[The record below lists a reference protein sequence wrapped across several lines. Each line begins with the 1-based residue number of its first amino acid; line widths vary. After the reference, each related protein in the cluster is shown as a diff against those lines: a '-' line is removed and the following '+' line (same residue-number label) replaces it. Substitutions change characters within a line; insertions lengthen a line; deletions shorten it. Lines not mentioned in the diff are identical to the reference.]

1 MKVPSRPIP
10 ANENAPAIGVQTGRV
25 GGVMDAMVRRHAA
38 AAQRGFDHRQGIGRP
53 HAGLAYHI
61 GAMGG
66 MAARPSDK
74 LLRAVP
80 RRLPLA
86 TDGAPALADVDRKHQ
101 IEAERR
107 RRRRIYH
114 RRRRDIDRP
123 PIAPIAIMPV
133 PTAPVA
139 IMPLMLA
146 PVAPIVGAGR
156 AGSDTADHARKHHG
170 HGDPC
175 DIGMAFS

>member
-1 MKVPSRPIP
+1 
-10 ANENAPAIGVQTGRV
+10 
-25 GGVMDAMVRRHAA
+25 MVRRHAA

-66 MAARPSDK
+66 MAAARDK
-74 LLRAVP
+74 LPRAVQ

-107 RRRRIYH
+107 RRRIYH
-114 RRRRDIDRP
+114 GRRRDIDRS
-123 PIAPIAIMPV
+123 PIAPIAVMPV

-139 IMPLMLA
+139 IMSLMLA
-146 PVAPIVGAGR
+146 PVAAIVGAGH

-170 HGDPC
+170 HGDPS